1 MVLEK
6 RLLKIGLFF
15 SKHYFL
21 KRKNRSICGIV
32 TCNVNEIIFFII
44 VWSRPPGGKQVFRT
58 SKVFLIILLGQDHT
72 YCSVASVTAGV
83 MLKINLQCLKKA
95 EPVTKRIPW
104 GSFRFGGPERVVICV
119 FCLVTITSSRT
130 LWHIESRLPRTD
142 SRHFPSNNVFPRSKE
157 PKLTTRFL
165 VNIFR

>member
-1 MVLEK
+1 
-6 RLLKIGLFF
+6 
-15 SKHYFL
+15 
-21 KRKNRSICGIV
+21 
-32 TCNVNEIIFFII
+32 
-44 VWSRPPGGKQVFRT
+44 
-58 SKVFLIILLGQDHT
+58 
-72 YCSVASVTAGV
+72 
-83 MLKINLQCLKKA
+83 MLKLNLQCLKKA

-165 VNIFR
+165 VNIFRQPGHGNKMYLVSLHTSPYSLQPTPISSDQRFVSWTRHGEGPLSTSCWSKPVQTTKIVAHVNDPMTTFP